1 MDVKMPKLG
10 ESVHEGTIEQWLVS
24 VGDHVDEYEPLCEV
38 VTDKVTAEVPST
50 VSGTITELLV
60 NEGETVQV
68 DHIICKIETTNST
81 DSSNDNNDTGSN
93 RSEVNLSGDDNLA
106 LEGSDISNDVGNNKD
121 ETNQPQEQTPGSSQA
136 NNGRFS
142 PVVFKI
148 ASENNVDLSL
158 VPGTGF
164 EGRVTKKDIE
174 AYVSSEQQ
182 SASLNT
188 QNQPT
193 QNSSQTTISQ
203 DIPSAP
209 SNNKASSESNHSG
222 KTIPVNGVRKAIAQ
236 NMVTSATEIPHG
248 WMMVEVDATNLVKT
262 RNYYK
267 DAFKENEGYNL
278 TFFAFFI
285 KAVAE
290 ALKAN
295 PLLNSTWDNNEII
308 LHKDINISI
317 AVADEDKLYVPVIK
331 HADEKSIKGIARE
344 INELARKARNKKLTQ
359 EDMTGGTFTVN
370 NTGTFGSVSS
380 MGIINHPQAA
390 ILQVES
396 IVKRPVVIDDM
407 IAIRHM
413 VNLCI
418 SIDHRILDGVQTG
431 RFMAQV
437 KKRIEQYAIETANIY

>member
-24 VGDHVDEYEPLCEV
+24 EGDHVDEYEPLCEV

-50 VSGTITELLV
+50 ISGTITELIAT
-60 NEGETVQV
+60 EGETIEINQ
-68 DHIICKIETTNST
+68 IICKIQPEDTSLNSNQDDTNETPSQTQSNSVKSQSKPSNTNQSSTNS
-81 DSSNDNNDTGSN
+81 
-93 RSEVNLSGDDNLA
+93 
-106 LEGSDISNDVGNNKD
+106 I
-121 ETNQPQEQTPGSSQA
+121 

-148 ASENNVDLSL
+148 ASENDIDLSQ

-174 AYVSSEQQ
+174 TYIQENNQQDLKETSTTQITNHSETSSR
-182 SASLNT
+182 
-188 QNQPT
+188 
-193 QNSSQTTISQ
+193 
-203 DIPSAP
+203 
-209 SNNKASSESNHSG
+209 NNNASSNEPLDDY
-222 KTIPVNGVRKAIAQ
+222 TVPVKGVRKAIAQ

-248 WMMVEVDATNLVKT
+248 WMMIEVDATNLVKT
-262 RNYYK
+262 RNHYK
-267 DAFKENEGYNL
+267 TVFKKQEGYNL
-278 TFFAFFI
+278 TFFAFFV

-290 ALKAN
+290 ALKSN
-295 PLLNSTWDNNEII
+295 PLLNSSWDGNEII
-308 LHKDINISI
+308 IHKDINISI

-331 HADEKSIKGIARE
+331 NADEKSIKGIARE
-344 INELARKARNKKLTQ
+344 INQLAQKARNQQLTQ

-396 IVKRPVVIDDM
+396 IVKKPVVIDDM
-407 IAIRHM
+407 IAIRNM

-431 RFMAQV
+431 RFMSQV
-437 KKRIEQYAIETANIY
+437 KNRIESYSIETTNIY

>member
-10 ESVHEGTIEQWLVS
+10 ESVHEGTIEQWLIS
-24 VGDHVDEYEPLCEV
+24 VGDYVDEYEPLCEV

-50 VSGTITELLV
+50 VSGTITEILV
-60 NEGETVQV
+60 SEGETVQI
-68 DHIICKIETTNST
+68 DHVICKIESTESNQSTNTHNNKQGTDDNKNETTVNTNNMDALTDKTSKS
-81 DSSNDNNDTGSN
+81 DSSVPTDQNVRQN
-93 RSEVNLSGDDNLA
+93 
-106 LEGSDISNDVGNNKD
+106 
-121 ETNQPQEQTPGSSQA
+121 EQLNTESASTPL
-136 NNGRFS
+136 NNGRYS

-148 ASENNVDLSL
+148 ASENNVDLSR
-158 VPGTGF
+158 VRGTGF

-174 AYVSSEQQ
+174 AYVHSEK
-182 SASLNT
+182 
-188 QNQPT
+188 
-193 QNSSQTTISQ
+193 QNSKLNKKPE
-203 DIPSAP
+203 PSFE
-209 SNNKASSESNHSG
+209 NQVASTDSNHTQSG
-222 KTIPVNGVRKAIAQ
+222 QSIPVKGVRKAIAQ
-236 NMVTSATEIPHG
+236 NMVTSVTEIPHG

-262 RNYYK
+262 RNHHK
-267 DAFKENEGYNL
+267 NTFKENEGYNL
-278 TFFAFFI
+278 TFFAFFV

-290 ALKAN
+290 ALKSN
-295 PLLNSTWDNNEII
+295 PLLNSSWDGEEII

-344 INELARKARNKKLTQ
+344 INELARKARNKQLTQ
-359 EDMTGGTFTVN
+359 EDMSGGTFTVN

-396 IVKRPVVIDDM
+396 IVKKPVVIDDM
-407 IAIRHM
+407 IAIRSM

-431 RFMAQV
+431 RFMSQV
-437 KKRIEQYAIETANIY
+437 KQRIEQFTVDNTSIY